1 MLEDNLEIR
10 TSDGEYKDFPV
21 KKELLLYGKCVWTD
35 DFPTDVPDEL
45 CIKAFIEQLEE
56 EFL

>member
-1 MLEDNLEIR
+1 M
-10 TSDGEYKDFPV
+10 THTTYKV
-21 KKELLLYGKCVWTD
+21 VEEWTD

-45 CIKAFIEQLEE
+45 CIRAFIEQLEE